1 MVIHSIAGTVL
12 VKNTQK
18 KIVILSTPHGVVQV
32 KIYKTQFAKFDK
44 VVKDASGNITQDS
57 FLKKGNHLLLTGM
70 LRDGIFIPKVYKDT
84 GHEPIRRILID
95 ENGDFLCFED
105 KL

>member
-57 FLKKGNHLLLTGM
+57 FLKKGNHLLLTGNAA
-70 LRDGIFIPKVYKDT
+70 
-84 GHEPIRRILID
+84 RRYLYPQ
-95 ENGDFLCFED
+95 GLQRYWS
-105 KL
+105 